1 MRVETTEI
9 QEWGFD
15 YKGYYFVLVDT
26 PGFDDSHRSNQEVTQ
41 QLLQWLAEAY
51 REDRHLDG
59 IIYVHSIMNPRMQGT
74 AFQNPRMFQKLCGKN
89 ALKNVVLATS
99 FWDQVD
105 PDRASRREK
114 ELRESKEFWG
124 QMIERGS
131 RVVRLGDYK
140 ANLKL
145 LRRMALYNPVTLKAQ
160 DEMVNRGR
168 TAAQTSAA
176 KMSAHDLEAE
186 KSKYKELKD
195 QMRKEME
202 AREREQDLAH
212 QREKERLQREVE
224 ERNKL
229 ERQQKEKEE
238 RDEFARRM
246 HGLAELAM
254 QLQYDRWLRSRS
266 FGRRFF

>member
-1 MRVETTEI
+1 
-9 QEWGFD
+9 
-15 YKGYYFVLVDT
+15 
-26 PGFDDSHRSNQEVTQ
+26 
-41 QLLQWLAEAY
+41 
-51 REDRHLDG
+51 
-59 IIYVHSIMNPRMQGT
+59 
-74 AFQNPRMFQKLCGKN
+74 MFQKLCGKN

-145 LRRMALYNPVTLKAQ
+145 LRRMALYNSVTLKAQ
-160 DEMVNRGR
+160 DEMVNRDR
-168 TAAQTSAA
+168 TAEQTTAA
-176 KMSAHDLEAE
+176 KISAHDLEAE
-186 KSKYKELKD
+186 KSKYEELKD

-224 ERNKL
+224 ERNKRLKEEEERVQREVEERNKL

-238 RDEFARRM
+238 RDEFTRRM

-254 QLQYDRWLRSRS
+254 QLQYERWLRSRS